1 MTSKQ
6 DTEGEGKKEGVINT
20 TVKLHL
26 NQDQSSGNY
35 LHQPIP
41 KKPSQLKEGDL
52 VNKESKTKSA
62 PAATT
67 TTSNPNSS
75 TSSSNKKLP
84 SLVVKQ
90 DPNLKS
96 CLSQTKID
104 QSVPAPPPSQP
115 PQPPYSATSQQ
126 QLQQQLETTPQT
138 DQHPQ
143 FVSTDA
149 ISPIQHGLA
158 PGSQLEEYMPLGFNG
173 TPIISSQGSATS
185 SLVSPPPSTK
195 PALSPPVFSPSSSN
209 SQQQQQQQ
217 LHPPPQSLPQQ
228 TSQPGVSRMNS
239 LTYSSI
245 DDKKFIE
252 STRQSAN
259 TSANEIRSHDED
271 AITSSDDNKLHLLIG
286 ITGCISIHKNIFLII
301 EKLFE
306 LYSHDKLEIQV
317 LLTKSAE
324 YILSEKLHKF
334 DEMGV
339 KVWFSDDGEKYF
351 LTSPFQKVYS
361 KAVASGQ
368 LPIKKQIAS
377 HVFQQYNLSYDLQRW
392 TDVLLLA
399 PLSANTMAKLI
410 NGLADNL
417 LTELLHVWPMPQIHH
432 VSESQQPSQQPSQ
445 VNSPPPP
452 PTTST
457 TSTAP
462 VSTISAQS
470 QPQSQQQQLQ
480 QQPQPQQPELK
491 KDTTILSN
499 NLVAPKPIVAA
510 LALTNSMY
518 SHPMTKKQ
526 LSLLQET
533 YPNMTILKPVE
544 KCVDM
549 DGNIA
554 MGGMRSWREVV
565 DFVSKKLGP
574 PQEDE
579 DEEGGD
585 KDDNDEE
592 EDEEEEQDDDDDDDD
607 DDESVNEEL
616 TKSAN
621 KTEPTDLKKKTRP
634 RTNPLQLK
642 SFPKQSSTNGSHKLT
657 KEVTSPSSRSQ
668 QASDYITGGGSS
680 STKTSERRR
689 GNTIT
694 RRELAEHERLA
705 SQNALLNTGIGKVGL

>member
-6 DTEGEGKKEGVINT
+6 DEEEVST

-26 NQDQSSGNY
+26 SEYQDEPNINY
-35 LHQPIP
+35 LHQPVP
-41 KKPSQLKEGDL
+41 KKPSQLKESDL
-52 VNKESKTKSA
+52 VNNKESKSKPPHHHHHHHSLT
-62 PAATT
+62 
-67 TTSNPNSS
+67 SS
-75 TSSSNKKLP
+75 TSKKLP

-96 CLSQTKID
+96 CLSQTSSKVD
-104 QSVPAPPPSQP
+104 QSLPPPPTTQQP
-115 PQPPYSATSQQ
+115 
-126 QLQQQLETTPQT
+126 ETTPHLE
-138 DQHPQ
+138 QHPQ
-143 FVSTDA
+143 FVSTDD
-149 ISPIQHGLA
+149 ISPNQHGLA
-158 PGSQLEEYMPLGFNG
+158 PGSQIEEYTPIGFNS
-173 TPIISSQGSATS
+173 TPLISSQGSITS

-195 PALSPPVFSPSSSN
+195 PAMSPPIFTPLLSN
-209 SQQQQQQQ
+209 LQLQ
-217 LHPPPQSLPQQ
+217 LHQLHHQVQQPPTQQ
-228 TSQPGVSRMNS
+228 HSQPGVSRLNL
-239 LTYSSI
+239 LTYSLI

-259 TSANEIRSHDED
+259 TSATEIKLHDED

-306 LYSHDKLEIQV
+306 LYTHEKLEIQV

-324 YILSEKLHKF
+324 YILLEKLHKF

-361 KAVASGQ
+361 NAVALGQ
-368 LPIKKQIAS
+368 LPLKKQIGS

-417 LTELLHVWPMPQIHH
+417 LTELLHVWPMPQVHH
-432 VSESQQPSQQPSQ
+432 ISEQPQVSS
-445 VNSPPPP
+445 PP
-452 PTTST
+452 PTTTTAT
-457 TSTAP
+457 TS
-462 VSTISAQS
+462 SATT
-470 QPQSQQQQLQ
+470 QL
-480 QQPQPQQPELK
+480 ESK
-491 KDTTILSN
+491 KDSTILSN

-518 SHPMTKKQ
+518 SHPITKKQ

-579 DEEGGD
+579 DEDGDD
-585 KDDNDEE
+585 KDDK
-592 EDEEEEQDDDDDDDD
+592 EEEEEDDDDDD
-607 DDESVNEEL
+607 DDEGEEREKGVTLVNPVEANNTKPNPQSVQSEPQSTTTSTNTPPIL
-616 TKSAN
+616 TKVVTA
-621 KTEPTDLKKKTRP
+621 
-634 RTNPLQLK
+634 
-642 SFPKQSSTNGSHKLT
+642 SSQ
-657 KEVTSPSSRSQ
+657 SRS
-668 QASDYITGGGSS
+668 SDNVSGGGIKSG
-680 STKTSERRR
+680 ERRR

-705 SQNALLNTGIGKVGL
+705 SQNALLNAGIGKVGL